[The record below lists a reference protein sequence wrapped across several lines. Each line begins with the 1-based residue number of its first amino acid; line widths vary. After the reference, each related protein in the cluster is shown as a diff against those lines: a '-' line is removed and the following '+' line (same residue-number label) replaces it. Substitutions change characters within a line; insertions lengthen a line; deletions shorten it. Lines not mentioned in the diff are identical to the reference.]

1 MISIDKRIKFRVNSF
16 GIVTVMFFLLLVQ
29 NVAAQQKNDSVFSA
43 AIIAKIALM
52 PADAGKSFYLNADKS
67 ANPET
72 LLIFLSPECPLCQNY
87 SSVLNDLYKQ
97 YSDRVNIYGI
107 IPGKAYSAIDVKTF
121 QKDYHIPFP
130 LLTDSHKELT
140 QYLQA
145 TVTPQV
151 ILLDNKYRLLYKGA
165 IDNRLQSL
173 GKQRLKPTAFYL
185 NDALQAS
192 LSNKI
197 ISIKRTKAVG
207 CIINDY

>member
-16 GIVTVMFFLLLVQ
+16 GIVTVMFFLILAQ
-29 NVAAQQKNDSVFSA
+29 GVAAQQKNDSVFSA
-43 AIIAKIALM
+43 AIISKIALM
-52 PADAGKSFYLNADKS
+52 HVDAGKSFYLNADKS

-87 SSVLNDLYKQ
+87 SSALNDLYKQ

-107 IPGKAYSAIDVKTF
+107 IPGKAYSAIDVKAF

-197 ISIKRTKAVG
+197 IPIKRTKAVG

>member
-1 MISIDKRIKFRVNSF
+1 MISIGKRIKFRVNSF
-16 GIVTVMFFLLLVQ
+16 GIVTVIFFLLLAQ
-29 NVAAQQKNDSVFSA
+29 SIAAQQKNDSVFNAVFIS
-43 AIIAKIALM
+43 KIALNTT
-52 PADAGKSFYLNADKS
+52 DGKSFYLNGE
-67 ANPET
+67 NNQNFQT
-72 LLIFLSPECPLCQNY
+72 LLIFLSPECPLCKNY
-87 SSVLNDLYKQ
+87 SPVLNDLYKQ

-107 IPGKAYSAIDVKTF
+107 IPGKAYSAIDVKAF

-165 IDNRLQSL
+165 IDNTLQSL

>member
-1 MISIDKRIKFRVNSF
+1 MISIGKRIKFRVNSF
-16 GIVTVMFFLLLVQ
+16 GIVTVIFFLLLAQ
-29 NVAAQQKNDSVFSA
+29 SVAAQQKNDSVFNAVFIS
-43 AIIAKIALM
+43 KIALNTT
-52 PADAGKSFYLNADKS
+52 DGKSFYLNGE
-67 ANPET
+67 NNQNFQT
-72 LLIFLSPECPLCQNY
+72 LLIFLSPECPLCKNY
-87 SSVLNDLYKQ
+87 SPVLNDLYKQ

-107 IPGKAYSAIDVKTF
+107 IPGKAYSAIDVKAF

-197 ISIKRTKAVG
+197 ITIKRTKAVG